1 MKKIAFLLLCLL
13 PMGAFAQNKLGHIN
27 TQELLS
33 VMPERDSIETA
44 LSNLAKEYETEL
56 SKMTEEYYAKIQEFQ
71 QKAEAMAASIKEARQ
86 SEIME
91 MEQRIQTFRQ
101 QATTDIQRQQEVLMT
116 PVVQKIKTAID
127 AVGQENG
134 FTYIFDTSAQIV
146 IYQGNGAID
155 VMPQVKAKL
164 GIK

>member
-1 MKKIAFLLLCLL
+1 MKKLAFLLLCIL
-13 PMGAFAQNKLGHIN
+13 PMGAFAQTKLGHIN
-27 TQELLS
+27 TQELLGL
-33 VMPERDSIETA
+33 MPEADSIEA
-44 LSNLAKEYETEL
+44 NLSNLAKEYETEL
-56 SKMTEEYYAKIQEFQ
+56 AKMTEEYYAKIQEFQ
-71 QKAEAMAASIKEARQ
+71 QKAETMAASIKEARQ

-101 QATTDIQRQQEVLMT
+101 QASTDIQRQQEVLMT
-116 PVVQKIKTAID
+116 PVIQKIKNAID
-127 AVGQENG
+127 AVGQEDG

-146 IYQGNGAID
+146 LYQGPTSLD

>member
-71 QKAEAMAASIKEARQ
+71 QKAETMAASIKEARQ

>member
-71 QKAEAMAASIKEARQ
+71 QKAETMAASIKDARQ

>member
-71 QKAEAMAASIKEARQ
+71 QKAETMAASIKEARQ

-127 AVGQENG
+127 AVGLENG

-146 IYQGNGAID
+146 IYQGSGAID

>member
-13 PMGAFAQNKLGHIN
+13 PTGAFAQNKLGHIN

-71 QKAEAMAASIKEARQ
+71 QKAETMAASIKEARQ

-127 AVGQENG
+127 AVGLENG

>member
-33 VMPERDSIETA
+33 VIPERDSIETA

-71 QKAEAMAASIKEARQ
+71 QKAETMAASIKEARQ

-127 AVGQENG
+127 AVGLENG

>member
-1 MKKIAFLLLCLL
+1 MKKIAFLLLCML
-13 PMGAFAQNKLGHIN
+13 PMGAFAQNKFGHIN

-33 VMPERDSIETA
+33 VMPERDSIETT
-44 LSNLAKEYETEL
+44 LSNLAKEYENEL

-71 QKAEAMAASIKEARQ
+71 QKAETMAASIKEARQ

-101 QATTDIQRQQEVLMT
+101 QASTDIQRQQEVLMT
-116 PVVQKIKTAID
+116 PVVQKIRTAIEE
-127 AVGQENG
+127 VGQENG
-134 FTYIFDTSAQIV
+134 FTYIFDIAAQSV
-146 IYQGNGAID
+146 IYQGKDAID